1 MENNY
6 PINIIS
12 HTRAVVF
19 VIPPFHL
26 DPTSQGC
33 NTQLIIGKQTNE
45 KNVVRKTAKMKS
57 TLHAFTRTIS
67 CRYSTQTQKDRSMF
81 FFSPFFISANVR
93 CFHNRLNQPHRLAN
107 LKFCFY
113 LGGGKRHEK
122 RRCTNVLFHSDSF
135 ASLGK

>member
-26 DPTSQGC
+26 DPPSQGC
-33 NTQLIIGKQTNE
+33 NTQLIIDKQTNKKKCGK
-45 KNVVRKTAKMKS
+45 KNRKNEVNV
-57 TLHAFTRTIS
+57 TRVYANDFLSLFNPNTK
-67 CRYSTQTQKDRSMF
+67 RQEYV